1 MEVKVIS
8 SGSHAG
14 NCIYVGSNG
23 MHILID
29 VGLPKT
35 KLPDILMSHGVNPAD
50 IKAVFLTHEHGDHK
64 HGIGFAQKYQIPVYA
79 TPGTITKINNSNVQ
93 FSPIPYGSTIT
104 LGPRFGDH
112 LTVYAFKVSHDAEEP
127 AGFVIRDHEH
137 IKASFVMDT
146 GQVTQ
151 TMLNAMMN
159 SSIYCIEANHDLT
172 LLELNED
179 YHDGLKA
186 RIKSDDG
193 HLSNEDCSQ
202 ALRKLVEGRGERI
215 ILTHLSSKNN
225 TVKLATRAVNK
236 ALKTKGLEMDTHYT
250 LEVC

>member
-1 MEVKVIS
+1 MNVKVIS

-23 MHILID
+23 IHILID

-35 KLPDILMSHGVNPAD
+35 KLPEILMSHNINPAD

-64 HGIGFAQKYQIPVYA
+64 HGIGFAKKYQIPVYA
-79 TPGTITKINNSNVQ
+79 TPGTISKIKTETQ
-93 FSPIPYGSTIT
+93 MYPISYGSTIS
-104 LGPRFGDH
+104 LGRTFGNH
-112 LTVYAFKVSHDAEEP
+112 LTIYAFKVSHDAEEP

-137 IKASFVMDT
+137 NKASIVMDT
-146 GQVTQ
+146 GQVTN
-151 TMLNAMMN
+151 TMLDAMQN
-159 SSIYCIEANHDLT
+159 SNVYCIEANHDLT
-172 LLELNED
+172 LLELNES

-202 ALRKLVEGRGERI
+202 ALRKLVKGRNERI
-215 ILTHLSSKNN
+215 ILTHLSSSNN

-236 ALKTKGLEMDTHYT
+236 ALKTKGLVMGEHYT